1 VKNKKEILIKIK
13 TPPPAA
19 TPTEPYVMTA
29 EEEMRIGAI
38 NKELFSVYQNE
49 VDKDARHNILYKYVR
64 AKQFVAQRAGRFGI
78 VNNRIFITPKQ
89 MFIPYLAGDTLIV
102 HKVKEGKTT
111 SVLTLPIAHGTILT
125 DKLLN
130 RVAGVRGDPI
140 ELESDL
146 FDFDACRALTV
157 HFRRIQDMVDHLTHI
172 NKSANRNEAVYVLR
186 ILVARLSLFSFKK
199 YLKTKNLQSEVH
211 NLFKELV
218 RFINMP
224 LSERLPFLVRILVRD
239 FAAVVTKPKLIDQ
252 LWNNTIDLSEIHI
265 RGSKIVNELRRS
277 THHAMGKHTLK
288 LAKAYMKYL
297 DTGETDELAK
307 VGYPVPALADKEA
320 RNIEHSKKAVKRI
333 AENLQQ
339 LLGISETTAR
349 IHDWQLDYNS
359 TLVCCEFG
367 QSLSDELKTAVE
379 GMQDGNRWMYYH
391 HLRII
396 KGRILDFI
404 PHLPSAK
411 GIAEKLKN
419 LLKLK
424 PDEDSFDRESTEEE
438 LRSCVNK
445 FIQDVGHTFQ
455 DDVFN
460 ELKNLLAAYDRN
472 EFYTTF
478 ERICQQRKSLRDDL
492 GKKAF
497 PEQRLLLFKLD
508 CLLEEMAYLALNQI
522 ASEYNEKRVDFSQC
536 LEIIHACVL
545 NLTHD
550 GLHSRQLRD
559 LASMLKNPNMTYYEI
574 RNVVEQIHRNYH
586 HIIQRVISPFEKLR
600 HKIKFN
606 EEELRE
612 ALANIKRCMHDLN
625 SMAHFTD
632 VARTY
637 IEEEVED
644 HTSTVGLGS
653 ASPPDAF
660 DIIHLSHRE
669 KIKQRV
675 ESDNSTLNLRN
686 LYGGKGSGL
695 IYISYLNLPTKDGFI
710 LPTSFPLSNAYKNK
724 KDEKIY
730 DEVVKHLRILEN
742 DISKQTGLFKRFGD
756 PDHPLLLAIRGG
768 SVFSM
773 PGMLSTVLFV
783 GMNDEI
789 VNSLAKKNPWCAYDS
804 YRRFLASFGQTVWGL
819 DMESYNIVDK
829 IKQRYKVKYKHD
841 LPWEKMKEIADVT
854 KNILQKEGYGRA
866 LEDMLQDPLKQLFTA
881 LHAVFD
887 SWNSNAA
894 CRYREIKGICD
905 SWQTAAIVQEMA
917 MGNQKSDDIRI
928 GMDETQASLTGVIPR
943 SHVTELGVRTLTG
956 DFKFSAAGDDLV
968 GGLTKSISFKPIG
981 ELESLMPMLARRLRH
996 SIAKLRRFMGTDQ
1009 EIEFTVEH
1017 GVLSI
1022 LQARAAE
1029 IGKNQKV
1036 TAFKDPGKEATQGIG
1051 IRGGA
1056 FRGIVTFDKE
1066 ELEKLRHEDLSER
1079 DDVDGLLLVL
1089 ESPAPEHIPL
1099 ILSADALLAS
1109 KGGSTSHAAIA
1120 VNGIEKRDY
1129 NAVMSATGLQ
1139 VDSQKREAMI
1149 VGKDGI
1155 IRYKIRNRDVIS
1167 IHGTTGSVYIG
1178 TRLVKSDFSSDNS
1191 KNSISSKDLL
1201 RRDF

>member
-1 VKNKKEILIKIK
+1 VEIKKEILSKI
-13 TPPPAA
+13 TRPH
-19 TPTEPYVMTA
+19 PTTELTKPEVMTVA
-29 EEEMRIGAI
+29 EEIRIAAI
-38 NKELFSVYQNE
+38 NKELFSVYQNK
-49 VDKDARHNILYKYVR
+49 VDIDTRHNVLYKYVR
-64 AKQFVAQRAGRFGI
+64 AKQFVAQRTGRFGI

-89 MFIPYLAGDTLIV
+89 MFIPYLLGDTLLV

-111 SVLTLPIAHGTILT
+111 TVLTLPIAHGTILT

-130 RVAGVRGDPI
+130 RLAGVRGDPI

-146 FDFDACRALTV
+146 FDFDASRAIPV
-157 HFRRIQDMVDHLTHI
+157 HFRRIQDMVDHLAHI
-172 NKSANRNEAVYVLR
+172 NKSANRNEALYVLR

-199 YLKTKNLQSEVH
+199 YLNTKNLQSEVH

-218 RFINMP
+218 RFTNMP
-224 LSERLPFLVRILVRD
+224 LSERLLFLVRILIRD
-239 FAAVVTKPKLIDQ
+239 IAAVVTKPKLIDQ
-252 LWNNTIDLSEIHI
+252 IWNDTIDLSEIHI

-297 DTGETDELAK
+297 DTGETDELAL
-307 VGYPVPALADKEA
+307 VGYPGPALADEEA
-320 RNIEHSKKAVKRI
+320 RNVEHSKRAVKRI

-339 LLGISETTAR
+339 LMGISETTAR
-349 IHDWQLDYNS
+349 IHNWQLDYKS
-359 TLVCCEFG
+359 SLVRCEFG
-367 QSLSDELKTAVE
+367 KSLSDELEAAVE

-396 KGRILDFI
+396 KGRILDFVSR
-404 PHLPSAK
+404 LPSAK
-411 GIAEKLKN
+411 GSVEKLESF
-419 LLKLK
+419 LKLK
-424 PDEDSFDRESTEEE
+424 PDEDSFDRENTEEE

-445 FIQDVGHTFQ
+445 FIQDIGHTFQ
-455 DDVFN
+455 DDMFN

-472 EFYTTF
+472 EFYLTF
-478 ERICQQRKSLRDDL
+478 ERICRQRESLHDAL
-492 GKKAF
+492 GERAF

-522 ASEYNEKRVDFSQC
+522 ASEYDEKGVDFLQC
-536 LEIIHACVL
+536 LGIIHACVL

-559 LASMLKNPNMTYYEI
+559 LASMLKNPNMTYHEI

-586 HIIQRVISPFEKLR
+586 HIIQRVTSPFEKLR
-600 HKIKFN
+600 QKIKFN
-606 EEELRE
+606 EDELRD
-612 ALANIKRCMHDLN
+612 ALANIQRCMHDLN
-625 SMAHFTD
+625 SIAHFTD
-632 VARTY
+632 IARTY

-644 HTSTVGLGS
+644 QTSTVGVGS
-653 ASPPDAF
+653 ASPPDPF
-660 DIIHLSHRE
+660 YVIHLSQRE

-710 LPTSFPLSNAYKNK
+710 LPASFPLSSAYKHK
-724 KDEKIY
+724 KNGKTY
-730 DEVVKHLRILEN
+730 DEVIKHLRILES

-804 YRRFLASFGQTVWGL
+804 YRRFLSSFGQTVWGI
-819 DMESYNIVDK
+819 DMESYNIVEK
-829 IKQRYKVKYKHD
+829 IKQRYKVKYKYD
-841 LPWEKMKEIADVT
+841 LPWEKMKEIADAT
-854 KNILQKEGYGRA
+854 KNILQKKGYGKA
-866 LEDMLQDPLKQLFTA
+866 LEDMLRDPIKQLFTA
-881 LHAVFD
+881 LRAVFD
-887 SWNSNAA
+887 SWNSKAA
-894 CRYREIKGICD
+894 CRYREIKGICN

-917 MGNQKSDDIRI
+917 MGNHKSDDISA

-943 SHVTELGVRTLTG
+943 SYITELGIRTLTG

-968 GGLTKSISFKPIG
+968 GGLTKSISFKPIE

-996 SIAKLRRFMGTDQ
+996 SVAKLRRFMGTDQ

-1029 IGKNQKV
+1029 IGKNRRI

-1066 ELEKLRHEDLSER
+1066 GLEKLRNEDLSER
-1079 DDVDGLLLVL
+1079 DDVDGLILVL

-1129 NAVMSATGLQ
+1129 NAVMGATGLQ
-1139 VDSQKREAMI
+1139 VDSDKREAVI
-1149 VGKDGI
+1149 VGKDSL
-1155 IRYKIRNRDVIS
+1155 IRYKIHNRDVIS
-1167 IHGTTGSVYIG
+1167 IHGTMGSVYIG
-1178 TRLVKSDFSSDNS
+1178 TRLVKSDFPSNT
-1191 KNSISSKDLL
+1191 
-1201 RRDF
+1201 

>member
-1 VKNKKEILIKIK
+1 
-13 TPPPAA
+13 
-19 TPTEPYVMTA
+19 MTA
-29 EEEMRIGAI
+29 AEEIRIAAI
-38 NKELFSVYQNE
+38 NKELFSVYQNK
-49 VDKDARHNILYKYVR
+49 VDIDTRHNVLYKYVR
-64 AKQFVAQRAGRFGI
+64 AKQFVAQRVGHFGI

-89 MFIPYLAGDTLIV
+89 MFIPYLVGDTLLV
-102 HKVKEGKTT
+102 HEVKEGKTT
-111 SVLTLPIAHGTILT
+111 TVLTLPIAHGTILT

-140 ELESDL
+140 ELENDL
-146 FDFDACRALTV
+146 FDFNACRAIPV
-157 HFRRIQDMVDHLTHI
+157 HFRRIKDMTDHLAHI
-172 NKSANRNEAVYVLR
+172 NKSANRNEALYILR

-199 YLKTKNLQSEVH
+199 YLNTKNLQSEVH

-224 LSERLPFLVRILVRD
+224 LSERLPFLVRILVRNI
-239 FAAVVTKPKLIDQ
+239 AAVVTKPKLIDQ
-252 LWNNTIDLSEIHI
+252 LWNETIDLSEIHI

-277 THHAMGKHTLK
+277 THHAMGKHTLN
-288 LAKAYMKYL
+288 LAKAYVKYL
-297 DTGETDELAK
+297 DTGETDELAG
-307 VGYPVPALADKEA
+307 VGYPMPALADEEA
-320 RNIEHSKKAVKRI
+320 RYNEHSKKAVKHI

-349 IHDWQLDYNS
+349 IHDWQLDYKS
-359 TLVCCEFG
+359 TLVRCEFG
-367 QSLSDELKTAVE
+367 QSLSDEMNATVE

-396 KGRILDFI
+396 KGRILDFES
-404 PHLPSAK
+404 HLPSAK
-411 GIAEKLKN
+411 GSMEKLEN

-424 PDEDSFDRESTEEE
+424 PDEDSFDREGTKEEI
-438 LRSCVNK
+438 RSCVNK
-445 FIQDVGHTFQ
+445 FIQDVRHTFQ
-455 DDVFN
+455 DDMFN
-460 ELKNLLAAYDRN
+460 KLKNLLAAYDRN
-472 EFYTTF
+472 EFYPTF
-478 ERICQQRKSLRDDL
+478 ERICRQRKSLRNAL
-492 GKKAF
+492 SERAF
-497 PEQRLLLFKLD
+497 PEHRLLLFKLD

-522 ASEYNEKRVDFSQC
+522 ASEYDEKGVDFLQS
-536 LEIIHACVL
+536 LDIIHACVL

-574 RNVVEQIHRNYH
+574 SNIVEQIHRNYH
-586 HIIQRVISPFEKLR
+586 HIIQRVISPFEKLGQ
-600 HKIKFN
+600 KIKFN

-612 ALANIKRCMHDLN
+612 GLANIKRCMHDLN
-625 SMAHFTD
+625 SIAHFTD
-632 VARTY
+632 IARTY

-644 HTSTVGLGS
+644 HTSTAFVGS
-653 ASPPDAF
+653 AYPPDPF
-660 DIIHLSHRE
+660 DIIHLSHRK

-675 ESDNSTLNLRN
+675 ESNNSGLNLRN

-710 LPTSFPLSNAYKNK
+710 LPTAFPLSSAYNNK

-730 DEVVKHLRILEN
+730 DKVFKHLRILEN
-742 DISKQTGLFKRFGD
+742 DISKQNGLFKRFGD

-783 GMNDEI
+783 GMNDKI
-789 VNSLAKKNPWCAYDS
+789 VNNLAKKNPWCAYDS
-804 YRRFLASFGQTVWGL
+804 YRRFLASFGQTVWGI

-829 IKQRYKVKYKHD
+829 IKQRYKVKYKHQ
-841 LPWEKMKEIADVT
+841 LSWEKMKEIADVT
-854 KNILQKEGYGRA
+854 KNILQKEGYGEA
-866 LEDMLQDPLKQLFTA
+866 LEDILQNPIKQLFTA

-887 SWNSNAA
+887 SWNSKAA

-917 MGNQKSDDIRI
+917 MGNQKIDDIRI

-943 SHVTELGVRTLTG
+943 SHITELGVRTLTG

-968 GGLTKSISFKPIG
+968 GGLTKSMSFKPIK

-996 SIAKLRRFMGTDQ
+996 SVAKLRRFMGTDQ

-1029 IGKNQKV
+1029 IGKNRV
-1036 TAFKDPGKEATQGIG
+1036 ITAFKDPGKEATQGIG
-1051 IRGGA
+1051 IRGSA
-1056 FRGIVTFDKE
+1056 FRGIITFDKE
-1066 ELEKLRHEDLSER
+1066 ELEKLRHEDFSNR
-1079 DDVDGLLLVL
+1079 DDVDGLILVL

-1120 VNGIEKRDY
+1120 VNGIEKGDY
-1129 NAVMSATGLQ
+1129 TAVMGAAGLR
-1139 VDSQKREAMI
+1139 VDSHKREAVI
-1149 VGKDGI
+1149 VGKDG
-1155 IRYKIRNRDVIS
+1155 S
-1167 IHGTTGSVYIG
+1167 IHYLYPRYNGKCVYRDPLSEIG
-1178 TRLVKSDFSSDNS
+1178 LSIQYLISFSPPS
-1191 KNSISSKDLL
+1191 KILKMRKRTYQWLFYL
-1201 RRDF
+1201 F

>member
-1 VKNKKEILIKIK
+1 
-13 TPPPAA
+13 
-19 TPTEPYVMTA
+19 MTA
-29 EEEMRIGAI
+29 EEKMRIAAI
-38 NKELFSVYQNE
+38 NKELFSVYYNE
-49 VDKDARHNILYKYVR
+49 ADLDTRHNVLYKYVK
-64 AKQFVAQRAGRFGI
+64 AKQFIAQRAGHFGI

-89 MFIPYLAGDTLIV
+89 MFIPYLVGDTLFV
-102 HKVKEGKTT
+102 QEVKEGKTT
-111 SVLTLPIAHGTILT
+111 TILTLPIAHGTILT

-130 RVAGVRGDPI
+130 RLAGVKGAPI

-146 FDFDACRALTV
+146 FDFDACRAIPV
-157 HFRRIQDMVDHLTHI
+157 HFRRIQDMVDYLAHI
-172 NKSANRNEAVYVLR
+172 NKSANRNEALYVLR

-218 RFINMP
+218 RFTNMP
-224 LSERLPFLVRILVRD
+224 LSKRLLFLVRILVRD
-239 FAAVVTKPKLIDQ
+239 IAAVVTKPKLIDQ
-252 LWNNTIDLSEIHI
+252 IWNDTIDLSEIHI
-265 RGSKIVNELRRS
+265 RGSKIVNELRRN

-288 LAKAYMKYL
+288 LAMAYMKYL
-297 DTGETDELAK
+297 DTGETDELA
-307 VGYPVPALADKEA
+307 VAGYPVPALADEEA
-320 RNIEHSKKAVKRI
+320 RNDEHSKKAVKRI

-349 IHDWQLDYNS
+349 IHDWQLDYKS
-359 TLVCCEFG
+359 TLVRCEFG
-367 QSLSDELKTAVE
+367 KSLNDELKAAVE
-379 GMQDGNRWMYYH
+379 VMQDGNRWMYYH

-396 KGRILDFI
+396 KGRILDFV
-404 PHLPSAK
+404 PRLPIAK
-411 GIAEKLKN
+411 GSVEKLKDFLN
-419 LLKLK
+419 LK
-424 PDEDSFDRESTEEE
+424 PDEDSFDRESTEKA

-445 FIQDVGHTFQ
+445 FIQDIRHTYE

-472 EFYTTF
+472 EFYPTF
-478 ERICQQRKSLRDDL
+478 ERICRQRMSLHDALDER
-492 GKKAF
+492 AF

-522 ASEYNEKRVDFSQC
+522 ASEYNEKGVDFLQC

-559 LASMLKNPNMTYYEI
+559 LASMLKNPNMTYHEI

-586 HIIQRVISPFEKLR
+586 HIIQRVTSPFEKLR
-600 HKIKFN
+600 QKIKFN
-606 EEELRE
+606 EDELRD
-612 ALANIKRCMHDLN
+612 ALANIQRCMHDLN
-625 SMAHFTD
+625 SIAHFTD
-632 VARTY
+632 IARTY
-637 IEEEVED
+637 IEEEGED
-644 HTSTVGLGS
+644 LTSTAGVCS
-653 ASPPDAF
+653 AAPPDPF
-660 DIIHLSHRE
+660 DVIHLSHRE

-675 ESDNSTLNLRN
+675 ESDNSPLNLRN

-710 LPTSFPLSNAYKNK
+710 LPTSFPRSSAYKNNQ
-724 KDEKIY
+724 DEKIY
-730 DEVVKHLRILEN
+730 AEVVKHLQILEN
-742 DISKQTGLFKRFGD
+742 DISKQTSQTKRFGD

-789 VNSLAKKNPWCAYDS
+789 VNNLAKKNPWCAYDS
-804 YRRFLASFGQTVWGL
+804 YRRFLSSFGQTVWGI
-819 DMESYNIVDK
+819 DMESYNIVEK
-829 IKQRYKVKYKHD
+829 IKEQYKVKYKYD
-841 LPWEKMKEIADVT
+841 LSWEKMKEIADVT
-854 KNILQKEGYGRA
+854 KNILQKEGYGEA
-866 LEDMLQDPLKQLFTA
+866 LEDMLQDPVKQLFMA
-881 LHAVFD
+881 LRAVFD
-887 SWNSNAA
+887 SWNSKAA

-917 MGNQKSDDIRI
+917 MGNRKSHDIRT

-943 SHVTELGVRTLTG
+943 SKITELGVRTLTG

-968 GGLTKSISFKPIG
+968 GGLTKSISFKPIE
-981 ELESLMPMLARRLRH
+981 ELESFMPMLARRLRH
-996 SIAKLRRFMGTDQ
+996 SAAKLRRFMGTDQ

-1022 LQARAAE
+1022 LQARATE
-1029 IGKNQKV
+1029 IGKNRKV

-1066 ELEKLRHEDLSER
+1066 ELEKLKHEDLSER
-1079 DDVDGLLLVL
+1079 DDVDGLILVL

-1129 NAVMSATGLQ
+1129 NAVMGATGLQ
-1139 VDSQKREAMI
+1139 VDSHKREAVI
-1149 VGKDGI
+1149 VGKDNL
-1155 IRYKIRNRDVIS
+1155 IRHKIHNHDVIS

-1178 TRLVKSDFSSDNS
+1178 TRLVKSDFTAT
-1191 KNSISSKDLL
+1191 
-1201 RRDF
+1201 